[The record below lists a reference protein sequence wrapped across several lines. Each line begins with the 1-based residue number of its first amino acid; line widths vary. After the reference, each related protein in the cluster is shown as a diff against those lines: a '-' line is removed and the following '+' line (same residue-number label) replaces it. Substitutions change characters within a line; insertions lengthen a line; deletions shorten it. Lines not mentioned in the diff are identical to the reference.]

1 MQLFPRLLR
10 LTDRNFNKRKS
21 MKKLFF
27 VFVVVF
33 AVVAGTSVYAFQGSD
48 KVEESRGL
56 KGFER
61 IRLEG
66 SPDIK
71 YAQGKTWSVRVK
83 APKSIIKKVQTRVE
97 NNTLV
102 VSVSS
107 GSMFSFSSMK
117 DNDVTVYVTSP
128 DLVGVEVHGSGDFES
143 KSHVDT
149 DNLAITL
156 KGSGDI
162 DFYDI
167 ICDRVN
173 VSLVGSGDVDVK
185 KVVTQY
191 SAVELVGSGD
201 VKISQLNA
209 KDTKL
214 ELKGSGD
221 IKVANQNCGIV
232 TCRLVGSGDIT
243 LTGTVR
249 KLEKTTRGSG
259 DIHTDG
265 LQIVR

>member
-1 MQLFPRLLR
+1 
-10 LTDRNFNKRKS
+10 
-21 MKKLFF
+21 MKKLFLI
-27 VFVVVF
+27 FVVVF

-128 DLVGVEVHGSGDFES
+128 DLIGVEVHGSGDFES

-167 ICDRVN
+167 ICDRIN
-173 VSLVGSGDVDVK
+173 VSLVGSGNVDVRNVK
-185 KVVTQY
+185 TLQ
-191 SAVELVGSGD
+191 SSLNLVGSGD
-201 VKISQLNA
+201 IKMAFDN
-209 KDTKL
+209 
-214 ELKGSGD
+214 SG
-221 IKVANQNCGIV
+221 KVESNL
-232 TCRLVGSGDIT
+232 TGSGDIT
-243 LTGTVR
+243 LTGVVR
-249 KLEKTTRGSG
+249 EYRNNVRGSG
-259 DIHTDG
+259 DVNTEG
-265 LQIVR
+265 LMIKK

>member
-1 MQLFPRLLR
+1 
-10 LTDRNFNKRKS
+10 
-21 MKKLFF
+21 MKKLFWFF
-27 VFVVVF
+27 VAVF
-33 AVVAGTSVYAFQGSD
+33 AVVASTSVYAFRGSD
-48 KVEESRGL
+48 KVEEGRKL
-56 KGFER
+56 TGFER
-61 IRLEG
+61 IRLQG

-71 YAQGKTWSVRVK
+71 YTQGKTWSVRVK
-83 APKSIIKKVQTRVE
+83 APKSIIKNVQTRVE
-97 NNTLV
+97 NKTLI
-102 VSVSS
+102 VSVKS
-107 GSMFSFSSMK
+107 GSVFRFSSLK

-128 DLVGVEVHGSGDFES
+128 DLIGVEVQGSGDFEC

-149 DNLAITL
+149 DNLDINL

-167 ICDRVN
+167 ICDRIK
-173 VSLVGSGDVDVK
+173 VSLVGSGDVEIK

-191 SAVELVGSGD
+191 SDVELVGSGD

-221 IKVANQNCGIV
+221 IKVANQNCGTV

-243 LTGTVR
+243 LTGTV
-249 KLEKTTRGSG
+249 KQLNKTSRGSG
-259 DIHTDG
+259 DINTAG
-265 LQIVR
+265 LQIVK